1 MCGFFRQ
8 EKDKEVKDLLMKQ
21 RSEMESMKYQLTQES
36 EVKNLYWINFWHI
49 YSFDAWKLKSDS
61 FSNFNSTIRDLKYE
75 REMASDEIKSVKEQ
89 LEYQKSINDKLALK
103 LKQTENLL
111 AEKVIY
117 FGFSLSILNNLLFFN
132 LLEWWIQFFES
143 QSWWKG

>member
-1 MCGFFRQ
+1 
-8 EKDKEVKDLLMKQ
+8 
-21 RSEMESMKYQLTQES
+21 
-36 EVKNLYWINFWHI
+36 
-49 YSFDAWKLKSDS
+49 
-61 FSNFNSTIRDLKYE
+61 
-75 REMASDEIKSVKEQ
+75 MASDEIKSVKEQ

-132 LLEWWIQFFES
+132 LLE
-143 QSWWKG
+143 